1 MPLTSQE
8 LSQIQLAR
16 IERTEIKSLKAHQDE
31 IDVAEEES
39 LAGVKKRLAKLEKK
53 QLELQRHVAS
63 DTSLESQIERMQE
76 TIVVTQT
83 RIRVRASAR
92 TVVQLQ
98 ENSRDHAPKVVKPKT
113 LLEGVQD
120 SIDYA
125 RSGKAKR
132 AAFEDYERKKRKE
145 KEAGQAASLNI
156 KDEQL
161 QDFRN
166 AFSRFDADGSGS
178 IDARELGSVMRMLG
192 DNPTVVEV
200 AALAHQMDASGEI
213 EFGEFVEMMAVKKGY
228 CAPGTTLSAADLAAV
243 EEMDDEQAAA
253 ATQAKVEARA
263 RQAALA
269 AATARDSQAAEAA
282 AMESAEAA
290 EIAAWAGGTIK
301 ALKPAPIYP
310 DLIVEPKSLIVG
322 NCRRNQEYLVLDAGH
337 VDGWLRVHISNDVNT
352 GWVSVHN
359 NSGVAIIELVG
370 EKKALLMAEED
381 AAAAAAAAA
390 EAARLTPGPLKI
402 FIHRPY
408 ADCADVRIDG
418 LWPHNTVRELTLR
431 VHHAMGLHPLS
442 QQLSYDDAALHMAD
456 DTTTMSD
463 LSIPQFGRVDSAHKG
478 EEMLGAQDEGMLGV
492 SAGWVGEAIDV
503 RETMESAAANVG
515 HRLAMLQLAN
525 DPMLKG
531 MVMPPN
537 PRMGRGGHGYGGG
550 GGGRRG
556 GGGRGAR

>member
-1 MPLTSQE
+1 MQ
-8 LSQIQLAR
+8 
-16 IERTEIKSLKAHQDE
+16 ERTEIKSLKTRQKE
-31 IDVAEEES
+31 IDAAEDES

-63 DTSLESQIERMQE
+63 DTSLESQIERLRE
-76 TIVVTQT
+76 TIVVTET
-83 RIRVRASAR
+83 RIRVRSSAR
-92 TVVQLQ
+92 TVVQLGV
-98 ENSRDHAPKVVKPKT
+98 NSRDGRAKEVKPKT

-145 KEAGQAASLNI
+145 KEAASVASLNV

-161 QDFRN
+161 QQFRN

-200 AALAHQMDASGEI
+200 ASLAHQMDGDGSGEI

-253 ATQAKVEARA
+253 ATAAKVEARA

-290 EIAAWAGGTIK
+290 EVIAWAGGTVK
-301 ALKPAPIYP
+301 AIRPAPIYP
-310 DLIVEPKSLIVG
+310 DRIVEPKSLIVG

-337 VDGWLRVHISNDVNT
+337 VDGWLRVHIAD

-359 NSGVAIIELVG
+359 NSGVPILELVG
-370 EKKALLMAEED
+370 EKKELLLAGED

-402 FIHRPY
+402 FIHRPF

-431 VHHAMGLHPLS
+431 IHHAMGLHPLS
-442 QQLSYDDAALHMAD
+442 QQLSYGDVALAMAD
-456 DTTTMSD
+456 DTTTMDD
-463 LSIPQFGRVDSAHKG
+463 LAIPQFGRVDSAHQG

-492 SAGWVGEAIDV
+492 SAERVGQAVDV
-503 RETMESAAANVG
+503 RQTMEEEAASIG
-515 HRLAMLQLAN
+515 HRLAMLHLAN
-525 DPMLKG
+525 DPRLSG
-531 MVMPPN
+531 MAMPPN
-537 PRMGRGGHGYGGG
+537 PRMGRGGGGGLRGGG
-550 GGGRRG
+550 GGGR
-556 GGGRGAR
+556 GGGRGGR